1 MRLVG
6 IPVKGFGMAK
16 VRLAGVLDA
25 AARSALGRRVAART
39 VDVAR
44 AVVGDDSVLV
54 VTGDADVVAW
64 AEAIGVSV
72 IDEDPGGLDGAA
84 AAVVAA
90 AGGRPW
96 AVVHADLPLLT
107 RSELGAALAVADASG
122 AAIAPSSDGGTSLIA
137 ATGSFRFAY
146 GEGSFQ
152 RHLRALP
159 GAGVLVRRGLALDL
173 DTPADLVAA
182 RNHPRVRGVS

>member
-6 IPVKGFGMAK
+6 IPVKGFGLAK
-16 VRLAGVLDA
+16 ARLAGVLDA
-25 AARSALGRRVAART
+25 AARSALGRRVAGRT

-44 AVVGDDSVLV
+44 AVVGGDSVLV
-54 VTGDADVVAW
+54 VTGDAGVVAW
-64 AEAIGVSV
+64 AQAIGVTV
-72 IDEDPGGLDGAA
+72 IDEGPGGLDGAA

-90 AGGRPW
+90 ADGQPW
-96 AVVHADLPLLT
+96 AVLHADLPLLT
-107 RSELGAALAVADASG
+107 RGDLAAALAVADEAG

-137 ATGSFRFAY
+137 STGGFPFAY

-152 RHLRALP
+152 RHLRAIP
-159 GAGVLVRRGLALDL
+159 EAAVVVRPGLALDL

-182 RNHPRVRGVS
+182 RNHPRSAGVS